1 MTKKSSPSHRVAALI
16 LADNRALICQLAGR
30 KGPGKWEFPSGHV
43 EGDEALTDA
52 VARVVRTRLGMA
64 VKQVGDVVF
73 AADEAFVPMKETFFL
88 VEAEGTPALT
98 GYHDAAWVALDELGQ
113 RDMWLLDSTAADIL
127 RRGGH

>member
-1 MTKKSSPSHRVAALI
+1 MAKKSSPSHRVAAII
-16 LADNRALICQLAGR
+16 LAGKQVLICQLSGR

-43 EGDEALTDA
+43 EGDEALVDA
-52 VARVVRTRLGMA
+52 VARVVNTRLGMT
-64 VKQVGDVVF
+64 VQGVGEVVF

-88 VEAEGTPALT
+88 VEADGVPTLVD
-98 GYHDAAWVALDELGQ
+98 YHDAAWVTLDALSE